1 MPVRFGTTRR
11 DIEKERDRETEREE
25 ERSSL
30 IWQISTDL
38 LSKEIVAG
46 HCEEES
52 RQIRSEFFPLKKKK
66 RVAIKNSRLLS
77 WLFFCLQFVL
87 FVHFAGW
94 FVGNLRCT
102 VYSYL
107 LFNNTV
113 IVICE
118 SIYCTTSGPR
128 RRVSRIFRD
137 IVCVDALS
145 GYGVLWLSSHG
156 SRLRFSIGT
165 CCLCDERG
173 LMVDPLKLFWVIT
186 NSTYL
191 GTSSDTLSISLIIVI
206 CLLRYKITYD
216 TLAKPSRKNR
226 RKWDKDRTG
235 EESR

>member
-1 MPVRFGTTRR
+1 M
-11 DIEKERDRETEREE
+11 K
-25 ERSSL
+25 
-30 IWQISTDL
+30 
-38 LSKEIVAG
+38 KN
-46 HCEEES
+46 
-52 RQIRSEFFPLKKKK
+52 RQIRSEFLWLKKK
-66 RVAIKNSRLLS
+66 RVAIENSRLLS
-77 WLFFCLQFVL
+77 WLFFCLQFL
-87 FVHFAGW
+87 SFVPFACW
-94 FVGNLRCT
+94 FIGNLRCT
-102 VYSYL
+102 VYSNF

-118 SIYCTTSGPR
+118 SIYCTTGGPR

-165 CCLCDERG
+165 CCSCDERG

-206 CLLRYKITYD
+206 CLLRYKITHD
-216 TLAKPSRKNR
+216 TLAKPSGKNR
-226 RKWDKDRTG
+226 GNEIRIEPGKSHGKVSLAIKRYEGFVSSNTIYQDFASRTRETSSILRKFN
-235 EESR
+235 EF

>member
-1 MPVRFGTTRR
+1 MV
-11 DIEKERDRETEREE
+11 IE
-25 ERSSL
+25 
-30 IWQISTDL
+30 
-38 LSKEIVAG
+38 
-46 HCEEES
+46 
-52 RQIRSEFFPLKKKK
+52 
-66 RVAIKNSRLLS
+66 NSRLVS
-77 WLFFCLQFVL
+77 WLFFCLQFLSFVL
-87 FVHFAGW
+87 FACW
-94 FVGNLRCT
+94 FVGNSRCT
-102 VYSYL
+102 VYSNF

-118 SIYCTTSGPR
+118 SIYRTTGGPR
-128 RRVSRIFRD
+128 RRVSGIFRD

-206 CLLRYKITYD
+206 CLLHYKITYD
-216 TLAKPSRKNR
+216 TIAKPSGKNR
-226 RKWDKDRTG
+226 GNEIRIEPGKSHGKVSLAIKRYEDTLFLPILSIRISHHGLARLARSRENSTSSRILEDFASSLQDRP
-235 EESR
+235 SCN